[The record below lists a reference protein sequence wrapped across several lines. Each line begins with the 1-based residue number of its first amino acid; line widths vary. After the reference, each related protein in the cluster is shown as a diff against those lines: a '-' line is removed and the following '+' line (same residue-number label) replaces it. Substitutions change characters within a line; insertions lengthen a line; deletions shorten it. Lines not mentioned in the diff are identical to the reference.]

1 MNTAERREQLVR
13 AVSER
18 GTLSVRRG
26 VELTGASEP
35 TIRRD
40 FAALAAKG
48 AVLRTWGGIGLPA
61 VDAMSPF
68 VFREVQFS
76 EEKAA
81 LARKAA
87 RLLVEGDV
95 VFIDGGTTTYHL
107 SSCLADMPLQIVT
120 NSLRLA
126 EALAARRGELGKQ
139 DVYLTGGRV
148 HASGGLLIGPGVSDG
163 LRQYHA
169 NWAFI
174 SAGGVTEEGLY
185 NTSELV
191 VQAER
196 EMMRNA
202 DRVALLADHSKLG
215 KYAISRIGDIA
226 EIDVLVTDADPATS
240 TILPRIAKLGVQI
253 LTV

>member
-1 MNTAERREQLVR
+1 MNQTERRERLIR

-18 GTLSVRRG
+18 RTLSIRRG
-26 VELTGASEP
+26 MELTQVSEP

-40 FAALAAKG
+40 FAALAAEG
-48 AVLRTWGGIGLPA
+48 AVQRAWGGIGLP
-61 VDAMSPF
+61 DTDTMSPF
-68 VFREVQFS
+68 AFREVQYS

-87 RLLVEGDV
+87 SLLNKGDV

-107 SSCLADMPLQIVT
+107 ASCLADIPLRIVT

-126 EALAARRGELGKQ
+126 EALQARHDREAQQ
-139 DVYLTGGRV
+139 DVYLTGGLV
-148 HASGGLLIGPGVSDG
+148 YANGGLLIGAGVADG

-174 SAGGVTEEGLY
+174 SVSGVTEAGLY

-196 EMMRNA
+196 EMICNA
-202 DRVALLADHSKLG
+202 DRVVVLVDHSKIG
-215 KYAISRIGDIA
+215 KHAMFRIGDVD
-226 EIDVLVTDADPATS
+226 EIDMLVTDIDPAKS
-240 TILPRIAKLGVQI
+240 PILSYIVKRGVQI